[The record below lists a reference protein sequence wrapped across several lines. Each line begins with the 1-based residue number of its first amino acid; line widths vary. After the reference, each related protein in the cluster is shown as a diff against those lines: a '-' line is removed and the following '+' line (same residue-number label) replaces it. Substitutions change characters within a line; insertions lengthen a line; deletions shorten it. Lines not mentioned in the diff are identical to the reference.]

1 MMPLAQP
8 FSKRHGFRSAPKDIT
23 VREDAPEALRY
34 FVLQTAIDLG
44 WKPSFLRGIL
54 CRVLRVRPDLNN
66 WSEYPNV
73 WGEVEYLMYSCPWFK
88 VYDIIEEFY
97 VGWAVSD
104 NQTGGENARVFAD
117 ELNGFLAEE
126 GIGWQLVDGQILTR
140 GPEAFETIV
149 TEATAALETSKRPTA
164 AGHLHEALQDLSRRP
179 EADLSGAAY
188 HAMGA
193 LECVVR
199 DLTGDPKATLGDILK
214 RHPGLLP
221 KPLDTALSQVWGYA
235 SNEARHV
242 LEGRDISRE
251 EAELLVSLSAAVSTY
266 LLRKPTP

>member
-1 MMPLAQP
+1 MMAPAQP
-8 FSKRHGFRSAPKDIT
+8 FSKRHGFRSGAKEIT
-23 VREDAPEALRY
+23 VREDAPDELRY
-34 FVLQTAIDLG
+34 FVVQTAMNSGLY
-44 WKPSFLRGIL
+44 PSFVRRVL
-54 CRVLRVRPDLNN
+54 CRVLRRTPDASN
-66 WSEYPNV
+66 WSEYPNIFD
-73 WGEVEYLMYSCPWFK
+73 EVQSLIQGCEWFQ
-88 VYDIIEEFY
+88 VYDFIEAMEANFAQR
-97 VGWAVSD
+97 GDVS
-104 NQTGGENARVFAD
+104 FAD
-117 ELNGFLAEE
+117 AINEFFFEE
-126 GIGWQLVDGQILTR
+126 GIGWQLTFGQILTR

-164 AGHLHEALQDLSRRP
+164 AGHIHEALQGLSRRP
-179 EADLSGAAY
+179 KPDLSGAAY

-193 LECVVR
+193 LECVAR

-251 EAELLVSLSAAVSTY
+251 EAELLVGLSATVSTY